1 MDFSNLKSKLLLTLV
16 LSREMNNFNCC
27 NYVHSLWDGVLSGKS
42 ISRRTRQAG
51 GARFRSRVAYCE
63 VSFCVWRTV
72 KGASVFLAVCLKAFG
87 LLAVNTLLVVYV
99 VENLRRVGSYKMC
112 RGRQIVFFGVC
123 YYFWNR

>member
-51 GARFRSRVAYCE
+51 GVRFRSRVAYCE
-63 VSFCVWRTV
+63 VSFVF
-72 KGASVFLAVCLKAFG
+72 GAQG
-87 LLAVNTLLVVYV
+87 
-99 VENLRRVGSYKMC
+99 
-112 RGRQIVFFGVC
+112 RGQVFFGCSFESIWLAGSEYIACGVC
-123 YYFWNR
+123 C